1 MLVSWR
7 WGDNTLQDIEN
18 LRDAV
23 RKFEKENS
31 GIILDIDMI
40 LSRLVEI
47 TLKRE
52 INSKQQD
59 IKPSEKEKL

>member
-1 MLVSWR
+1 MMLLSWR

-52 INSKQQD
+52 INSK
-59 IKPSEKEKL
+59 